1 MGHVWVGRVGGGACE
16 VQQCFV
22 KSTLVLEDTY

>member
-1 MGHVWVGRVGGGACE
+1 LDVVLKVTTNNCESCYVGE

-22 KSTLVLEDTY
+22 KSDT